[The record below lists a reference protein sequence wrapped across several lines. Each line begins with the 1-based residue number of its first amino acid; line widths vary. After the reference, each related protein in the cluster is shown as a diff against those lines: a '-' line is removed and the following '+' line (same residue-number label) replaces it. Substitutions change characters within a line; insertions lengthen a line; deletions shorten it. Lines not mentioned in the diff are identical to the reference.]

1 MQVPNTRIELSEGDT
16 FSFAASTRTYE
27 LRCSAEATVSLS
39 EEEMIRVGLNRQ
51 RRRDAP
57 CSWIL
62 RVLFVRVLFICVRAA
77 VIDGSCLY
85 R

>member
-39 EEEMIRVGLNRQ
+39 EEEMIRVGLNR
-51 RRRDAP
+51 
-57 CSWIL
+57 
-62 RVLFVRVLFICVRAA
+62 
-77 VIDGSCLY
+77 
-85 R
+85 